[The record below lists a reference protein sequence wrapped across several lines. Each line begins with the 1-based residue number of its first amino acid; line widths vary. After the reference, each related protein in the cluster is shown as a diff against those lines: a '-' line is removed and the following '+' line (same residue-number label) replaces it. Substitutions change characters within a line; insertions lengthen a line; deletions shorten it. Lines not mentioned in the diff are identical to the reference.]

1 LKDKYLVICGN
12 PEKRHGVVLAKNEK
26 AKKAGIKTGDTLIEA
41 KRKAKNLYALP
52 PDFQKYSYLSKKAI
66 ALYKQYTSKV
76 ESFGLDECWLD
87 VTDSVKLF
95 GCGDK
100 IADEIR
106 NRMKSEIGL
115 TVSVGVSFTKVFAKL
130 GSDMKKPDAVTV
142 IDKSN
147 FKDKIWGLPI
157 GELLYVGKSSVK
169 KLESM
174 GLFTIGDVAA
184 APREL
189 LGITFGKNGFRLH
202 EMANG
207 IDDEEVSEANKT
219 SLPESISNGSTTEK
233 DITNKN
239 EAESLMYSLSEV
251 VAFRLRKYGLSALGI
266 SVGIRD
272 NKLCYLSRQMKLINP
287 TDDAKEIADYAM
299 SLLEKHYAF
308 GVDNPL
314 RMITVGTYNLVE
326 GEYGFQT
333 TLFDEYNEKNDSLN
347 DKLDGLRV
355 KYGYGVLKRAI
366 EINPDFTCDT
376 HEIEDGYVPFDR
388 HNGDDD
394 K

>member
-1 LKDKYLVICGN
+1 
-12 PEKRHGVVLAKNEK
+12 
-26 AKKAGIKTGDTLIEA
+26 
-41 KRKAKNLYALP
+41 
-52 PDFQKYSYLSKKAI
+52 
-66 ALYKQYTSKV
+66 
-76 ESFGLDECWLD
+76 
-87 VTDSVKLF
+87 
-95 GCGDK
+95 
-100 IADEIR
+100 
-106 NRMKSEIGL
+106 
-115 TVSVGVSFTKVFAKL
+115 
-130 GSDMKKPDAVTV
+130 
-142 IDKSN
+142 
-147 FKDKIWGLPI
+147 
-157 GELLYVGKSSVK
+157 
-169 KLESM
+169 
-174 GLFTIGDVAA
+174 
-184 APREL
+184 
-189 LGITFGKNGFRLH
+189 
-202 EMANG
+202 
-207 IDDEEVSEANKT
+207 
-219 SLPESISNGSTTEK
+219 
-233 DITNKN
+233 
-239 EAESLMYSLSEV
+239 
-251 VAFRLRKYGLSALGI
+251 
-266 SVGIRD
+266 
-272 NKLCYLSRQMKLINP
+272 MKLINP